1 MRYRKKNVFYWYFKK
16 QLQTQMHKS
25 FKSSDLSDEKIISQ
39 IIAEKKNELFEIIYD
54 RYFERVRDKC
64 YSFLKNK
71 ILAEEF
77 ANDIL
82 TKVFEKLDSF
92 KGKSS
97 FSSWLYSITYNTVID
112 FLRKKKQMHYP
123 NWNQENEIPEI
134 IDETDADLS
143 EINYENLL
151 IIFELIHPEEKAI
164 LLMKYQD
171 SLSLKDIAASLSIS
185 EDAVKMRLKRAR
197 ARVVYLYFEKF
208 G

>member
-1 MRYRKKNVFYWYFKK
+1 
-16 QLQTQMHKS
+16 MHKS
-25 FKSSDLSDEKIISQ
+25 FKYSDLTDEQ
-39 IIAEKKNELFEIIYD
+39 IINQIIEEKKNELFEIIYD
-54 RYFERVRDKC
+54 RYFTRVRDKC

-77 ANDIL
+77 ANDVL

-97 FSSWLYSITYNTVID
+97 FSSWLYSVTYNTVID
-112 FLRKKKQMHYP
+112 FLRKKKQLHYP

-151 IIFELIHPEEKAI
+151 VIFELIHPEEKAI